1 MQISDAKHF
10 QNSIKKFFDDWI
22 PPPFLL
28 HAEKWIL
35 VSWQSSR
42 NMIVFRNSS
51 CFWTN
56 QNIGAGSRN
65 ILYILFSKLYKQ
77 MPINSKNIL
86 TLTGIIEIYIY
97 IYTNIPYWK
106 GLSKSSWYEAMRH
119 TSAWNAISL
128 MIGIFHLLK
137 SRI

>member
-97 IYTNIPYWK
+97 IYKYP
-106 GLSKSSWYEAMRH
+106 
-119 TSAWNAISL
+119 
-128 MIGIFHLLK
+128 LLK
-137 SRI
+137 RFIKELLIWSHAPYFCMKCNQFNDRYFSPAEE